1 MTKMSRV
8 LAAAVLVGA
17 TGIAAAPAHA
27 FFGWFTPW
35 NWTGGGYPY
44 GWGGYPYGWGG
55 YPGYGWG
62 GYPGYGWGGYPYS
75 WGGYPYAW
83 GGYPY
88 YTAPVVVAPAAS
100 STSSD
105 KK

>member
-27 FFGWFTPW
+27 FFGWFNPW
-35 NWTGGGYPY
+35 NWTG
-44 GWGGYPYGWGG
+44 
-55 YPGYGWG
+55 
-62 GYPGYGWGGYPYS
+62 
-75 WGGYPYAW
+75 GGYPYAW

>member
-27 FFGWFTPW
+27 FFGWFNPW

-62 GYPGYGWGGYPYS
+62 GYP
-75 WGGYPYAW
+75 
-83 GGYPY
+83 Y

>member
-17 TGIAAAPAHA
+17 TGLAAVPAHA
-27 FFGWFTPW
+27 FFGWFNPF
-35 NWTGGGYPY
+35 NWVGGGPY

-55 YPGYGWG
+55 GPYGWG

-88 YTAPVVVAPAAS
+88 YTAPVVVAPT
-100 STSSD
+100 TSSD
-105 KK
+105 SK

>member
-27 FFGWFTPW
+27 FFGWFNPC
-35 NWTGGGYPY
+35 